1 MVKTVTLG
9 IDISSQPAGTAACA
23 LTWESGRAVAG
34 DPYLACDDDKLAELI
49 AGADAVGIDA
59 PFGWPSD
66 FTAAVA
72 EWTITSWSSDVRKQL
87 CFRATDRAVQE
98 AIKRWPLSVS
108 ADRIALPAMRT
119 FALLFRHGVT
129 DRSGDGKFF
138 EVYPAGSLLQWNLAS
153 RGYKKDTAE
162 HQLAR
167 VAILNGLRE
176 AMPWL
181 TAPDACASTGDT
193 LDALVASL
201 TARAAVQGR
210 TFTPPADQNAL
221 AQREGWIHLP
231 TDFPLP

>member
-23 LTWESGRAVAG
+23 ITWESGRAVAAN
-34 DPYLACDDDKLAELI
+34 PCLACDDEKLAQLI
-49 AGADAVGIDA
+49 ADANAVGIDA

-87 CFRATDRAVQE
+87 CFRTTDRVVRE
-98 AIKRWPLSVS
+98 TVGRWPLSVS

-138 EVYPAGSLLQWNLAS
+138 EVYPAGSLRQWKLVN

-167 VAILNGLRE
+167 EAILNGLRE

-181 TAPDACASTGDT
+181 TAPDACAATGDT

-201 TARAAVQGR
+201 TARAAMQGR
-210 TFTPPADQNAL
+210 TFRPNADQVAL
-221 AQREGWIHLP
+221 ARREGWIHLP